1 MKPGYNGYTNYETW
15 ATALWIDN
23 DECLCEEPARIAS
36 EMTDDGTLTAQELPL
51 FRDRLQSW
59 AEDVFLADMPE
70 SGLVADLL
78 NSAWREIDW
87 WDLARHYASTLEA

>member
-1 MKPGYNGYTNYETW
+1 
-15 ATALWIDN
+15 
-23 DECLCEEPARIAS
+23 
-36 EMTDDGTLTAQELPL
+36 L

-78 NSAWREIDW
+78 NSAWHEIDW